1 LRPSGRSW
9 AAEARA
15 VLFGLGALAGLGA
28 FAGPAGAEESVVVG
42 IEEPAGAST
51 PRTLAECVQAAI
63 ESNATLA
70 QERLHRDELSAMTWQ
85 AASTGLPSIDVTGT
99 WTRSRDPSFLL
110 GSTFSGADA
119 APIVIGTDTLDFS
132 GFIPSDPNALPA
144 DTYWRSSLN
153 ASWELNPFRVFNA
166 IRGADIAINQQDY
179 RIEDAENRI
188 AEATM
193 TTFYEVALHRERAQA
208 LEAEV
213 EARREFLEISRRR
226 FELDLATELDT
237 LQAAVSL
244 ANLAPE
250 LRRANKDRRN
260 AASRLNLLMGRDPV
274 TPLSIVSDFGI
285 EREEIGAAAA
295 ATRAEERPD
304 VRALELQERF
314 LHKQRGVYK
323 ADLRPSLSF
332 NGSYGYVARDFEDLT
347 GRDYDFWNAGVT
359 LVIPLFDGFYAKGR
373 VKETNASLART
384 EEQLVESRRQARL
397 EVATA
402 LEELEAAHENLDAA
416 QLNMKAAEEAFKRVT
431 LRFDLG
437 KAEYLEVLNS
447 QAERFAARTNLIRAR
462 YDVLVQTAALKRAL
476 GFSPI
481 RTLAECRD
489 SLERFSP

>member
-1 LRPSGRSW
+1 MRRSGRAFVAQGR
-9 AAEARA
+9 AA
-15 VLFGLGALAGLGA
+15 LFGLGTLAGFAA
-28 FAGPAGAEESVVVG
+28 FGGPASGEENIVVG
-42 IEEPAGAST
+42 IEGPAGAST
-51 PRTLAECVQAAI
+51 PRTLAECVQTAI
-63 ESNATLA
+63 ESNATLE
-70 QERLHRDELSAMTWQ
+70 QERFRRDELSALAWQ
-85 AASTGLPSIDVTGT
+85 AASTGLPSLELTGN

-110 GSTFSGADA
+110 GSTFSGTDA
-119 APIVIGTDTLDFS
+119 APIVIGADTLDFGS
-132 GFIPSDPNALPA
+132 FIPTDPNDLPA

-153 ASWELNPFRVFNA
+153 ASWDLNPFRVFNA

-193 TTFYEVALHRERAQA
+193 ATFYEVALHRERAQA

-274 TPLSIVSDFGI
+274 TPLSIVSDFWI
-285 EREEIGAAAA
+285 EREEIGAVAAA
-295 ATRAEERPD
+295 ACAEVRPD
-304 VRALELQERF
+304 VRVLELQEAF

-332 NGSYGYVARDFEDLT
+332 NGSYGYVARDFDDLT
-347 GRDYDFWNAGVT
+347 GREYDYWNAGVT

-384 EEQLVESRRQARL
+384 EQELIESRRQARL

-402 LEELEAAHENLDAA
+402 LEELEAAHENHDAA
-416 QLNMKAAEEAFKRVT
+416 QLNMKAAEDALERVT
-431 LRFDLG
+431 LRYDLG

-489 SLERFSP
+489 SLERSSP